1 MKKLLL
7 SLCLALFLAVPA
19 MAAIDSSE
27 VQSHIGE
34 QQTVCGTVAQVAY
47 LRKGIAINM
56 GNRYPY
62 QHINGFIWNSNALSV
77 GRGIASGLN
86 SYDELIGKNI
96 CISGQIVLY
105 KGRPEIIINT
115 PGQISVK

>member
-7 SLCLALFLAVPA
+7 SLCLALLCAAPA
-19 MAAIDSSE
+19 LAAISSDE
-27 VQSHIGE
+27 ARSHVGE
-34 QQTVCGTVAQVAY
+34 QQTVCGPVAQVAY

-56 GNRYPY
+56 GARYPY

-77 GRGIASGLN
+77 GRGLS

>member
-1 MKKLLL
+1 
-7 SLCLALFLAVPA
+7 
-19 MAAIDSSE
+19 
-27 VQSHIGE
+27 
-34 QQTVCGTVAQVAY
+34 
-47 LRKGIAINM
+47 M

-62 QHINGFIWNSNALSV
+62 QHINGFFWNSNALSV
-77 GRGIASGLN
+77 GSGLN
-86 SYDELIGKNI
+86 SYDDLIGKNI